1 MKKIKNLYDY
11 AKDNNK
17 KLLFEKVT
25 GITYPTIEGNTSNF
39 LTDYAAMAPELD
51 RMFYIRYSSMKPII
65 PEENDE
71 TTAQYF
77 DEWAD
82 SIRSV
87 LAYYLDAWARL
98 YYALSLQYNPIYN
111 VDGETTRR
119 TNGKTEGLSGTDTL
133 TMSKGA
139 QSISNQYGQ
148 KQTITD
154 YGQDQNTM
162 VRGAKSDHGTHSEV
176 PFDSG
181 IEKEISADSHSEETY
196 TDTDTRAARTD
207 TSTDTTHTDTETRQT
222 YTDTDTTQYGRQNN
236 VDYTETEVRK
246 GNIGVTMTQQMLNEE
261 FKIRKMAFWD
271 NVFKAICKELL
282 YW

>member
-1 MKKIKNLYDY
+1 MKIKTLYEY
-11 AKDNNK
+11 SKTNNK

-39 LTDYAAMAPELD
+39 LTDYASMAPELD
-51 RMFYIRYSSMKPII
+51 RMFYIKYASMKPII
-65 PEENDE
+65 PEDDE
-71 TTAQYF
+71 TIAQYF

-82 SIRSV
+82 CIRSV
-87 LAYYLDAWARL
+87 LSYYLDAWARL

-133 TMSKGA
+133 TMAKGA

-162 VRGAKSDHGTHSEV
+162 VRGAKSENDTHSEV

-196 TDTDTRAARTD
+196 TDTDTRSSRTD

-246 GNIGVTMTQQMLNEE
+246 GNIGVTMTQQMLAEE

>member
-1 MKKIKNLYDY
+1 MKIKTLYEY
-11 AKDNNK
+11 SKTNNK

-39 LTDYAAMAPELD
+39 LTDYASMSPELD
-51 RMFYIRYSSMKPII
+51 RMFYIKYASMKPII
-65 PEENDE
+65 PEDDE
-71 TTAQYF
+71 TIAQYF

-82 SIRSV
+82 CIRSV
-87 LAYYLDAWARL
+87 LSYYLDAWARL

-133 TMSKGA
+133 TMAKGA

-162 VRGAKSDHGTHSEV
+162 VRGAKSENDTHSEV

-196 TDTDTRAARTD
+196 TDTDTRSSRTD

-236 VDYTETEVRK
+236 VDYTETEIRK
-246 GNIGVTMTQQMLNEE
+246 GNIGVTMTQQMLAEE

>member
-1 MKKIKNLYDY
+1 MKIKTLYDY
-11 AKDNNK
+11 SKTNNK

-39 LTDYAAMAPELD
+39 LTDYASMAPELD

-65 PEENDE
+65 PEDDDE

-82 SIRSV
+82 CIRSV
-87 LAYYLDAWARL
+87 LSYYLDAWARL

-133 TMSKGA
+133 TMAKGA

-162 VRGAKSDHGTHSEV
+162 IRGAKSENDTHSEV

-181 IEKEISADSHSEETY
+181 IEKEISADSHSEDTY

-207 TSTDTTHTDTETRQT
+207 TSTDVTHTDTETRQT

-246 GNIGVTMTQQMLNEE
+246 GNIGVTMTQQMLAEE

>member
-1 MKKIKNLYDY
+1 
-11 AKDNNK
+11 
-17 KLLFEKVT
+17 
-25 GITYPTIEGNTSNF
+25 
-39 LTDYAAMAPELD
+39 MAPELD
-51 RMFYIRYSSMKPII
+51 RMFYIKYASMKPII
-65 PEENDE
+65 PEDNDE

-82 SIRSV
+82 CIRSV
-87 LAYYLDAWARL
+87 LSYYLDAWARL

-119 TNGKTEGLSGTDTL
+119 TNGKTEGLSGSDML
-133 TMSKGA
+133 TMAKGA

-162 VRGAKSDHGTHSEV
+162 VRGAKSDHDTHSEV
-176 PFDSG
+176 PFDTG

-196 TDTDTRAARTD
+196 TDTDTRASRTD
-207 TSTDTTHTDTETRQT
+207 TSTDVTHTDTETRQT

-246 GNIGVTMTQQMLNEE
+246 GNIGVTMTQQMLAEE

>member
-1 MKKIKNLYDY
+1 MKIKTLYEY
-11 AKDNNK
+11 SKNNNK

-51 RMFYIRYSSMKPII
+51 RMFYIKYASMKPII
-65 PEENDE
+65 PEDDD
-71 TTAQYF
+71 TTAQYY
-77 DEWAD
+77 DLWAD

-87 LAYYLDAWARL
+87 LSYYLDAWARL

-119 TNGKTEGLSGTDTL
+119 TNGKTEGLSGSDTL
-133 TMSKGA
+133 QMVKGA

-162 VRGAKSDHGTHSEV
+162 VRGAKSDHDIHSEV

-181 IEKEISADSHSEETY
+181 IEKEISADSHTEDTY
-196 TDTDTRAARTD
+196 TDTDTRASRTD
-207 TSTDTTHTDTETRQT
+207 TSTDTTHTDTETRQSF
-222 YTDTDTTQYGRQNN
+222 TDTDTTTYGKQNN

-246 GNIGVTMTQQMLNEE
+246 GNIGITMTQQMLAEE

>member
-1 MKKIKNLYDY
+1 MKKIKDLYTY
-11 AKDNNK
+11 AKANNK

-39 LTDYAAMAPELD
+39 LTDYASMAPDLD
-51 RMFYIRYSSMKPII
+51 RMFYIKYASMKPII
-65 PEENDE
+65 PEDNDE
-71 TTAQYF
+71 TTAEYF

-82 SIRSV
+82 CIRSV
-87 LAYYLDAWARL
+87 LSYYLDAWARL

-119 TNGKTEGLSGTDTL
+119 TNGKTEGLSGSDTL
-133 TMSKGA
+133 NMSRGA
-139 QSISNQYGQ
+139 QTISNQYGQ

-154 YGQDQNTM
+154 YGPDQNTM
-162 VRGAKSDHGTHSEV
+162 VRGAKSDHEKHSEV

-181 IEKEISADSHSEETY
+181 IEKEISADSHTEDTY
-196 TDTDTRAARTD
+196 TDTDTRASRTD

-236 VDYTETEVRK
+236 VDYTETEIRK
-246 GNIGVTMTQQMLNEE
+246 GNVGITMTQTMLLEE
-261 FKIRKMAFWD
+261 YRVRKLAFWD
-271 NVFKAICKELL
+271 NVYKAICKELL